1 MKHLTEEQRYDI
13 SAYLKAGFTKSQ
25 IAEKLQVHKSTITRE
40 IQRNGYSR
48 YRVYKPKIAQHRAE
62 YRWFHRKLP
71 RRFKEDVKQTAREL
85 LERDFSPEQIVGYCR
100 KNGIKMVSHETIY
113 KWIWEDKRHHGEL
126 HKHLRHRGRRYA
138 KRCLSKKRRG
148 VIPNRIDISERPSI
162 VEERI
167 RYGDMEIDT
176 IVGSTHGQHI
186 LTVVD
191 RATGTGFLRKLD
203 RATAEETADQLIDIL
218 KDLSRIG
225 LVKTI
230 TADNGLNF
238 AAHEKVA
245 RTLGIKFFFARPYH
259 SWERGTN
266 ENYNGLVRQYIP
278 KGTNF
283 DEVTEEF
290 LTAIEQ
296 TLNDRPRKRYG
307 YSSPSERFAL
317 MTGMEFGN
325 YSYI

>member
-25 IAEKLQVHKSTITRE
+25 IAVKLHVHKSTITRE

-48 YRVYKPKIAQHRAE
+48 FRVYKPRIAQHRAE
-62 YRWFHRKLP
+62 YRWLHRKLP
-71 RRFKEDVKQTAREL
+71 RRFKDDVRQTAREL

-100 KNGIKMVSHETIY
+100 RLGIEMVSHETLY

-126 HKHLRHRGRRYA
+126 YKHLRHRGRRHS
-138 KRCLSKKRRG
+138 KRSLSRKRRG
-148 VIPNRIDISERPSI
+148 VIPNRVDISERPAI
-162 VEERI
+162 VDERI

-176 IVGSTHGQHI
+176 IVGSSHGQHI

-191 RATGTGFLRKLD
+191 RAAGTGFLRKLG

-218 KDLSRIG
+218 RDLARMG

-238 AAHEKVA
+238 AAHERVAKV
-245 RTLGIKFFFARPYH
+245 LGIKFYFARPYH

-266 ENYNGLVRQYIP
+266 ENFNGLVRQYIP

-290 LTAIEQ
+290 LNEVERA
-296 TLNDRPRKRYG
+296 LNDRPRERYD
-307 YSSPSERFAL
+307 YSSPRERFAM
-317 MTGMEFGN
+317 MTGREFCD

>member
-1 MKHLTEEQRYDI
+1 MKHLTKEQRYDI

-48 YRVYKPKIAQHRAE
+48 FRVYKPKIAQHRAE

-100 KNGIKMVSHETIY
+100 RHGIKMVSHETIY
-113 KWIWEDKRHHGEL
+113 KWIWDDKRHHGQL
-126 HKHLRHRGRRYA
+126 HKHLRHRGRHYA
-138 KRCLSKKRRG
+138 KRSLSKKRRG

-176 IVGSTHGQHI
+176 IVGGVRGQHI

-191 RATGTGFLRKLD
+191 RAAGTGFLRKLG

-218 KDLSRIG
+218 KDLARTG

-238 AAHEKVA
+238 AAHEKVSKA
-245 RTLGIKFFFARPYH
+245 LGVKFYFARPYH

-283 DEVTEEF
+283 DDITEAFLDEVER
-290 LTAIEQ
+290 

-307 YSSPSERFAL
+307 YVSPRERFA
-317 MTGMEFGN
+317 MITGMNFN
-325 YSYI
+325 DYSYI